1 MVELNAGELRLV
13 GLHDDGEHLVLAGPG
28 GKSFQL
34 PITDALRAAVRGDR
48 PRLEHL
54 KSQSAGALP
63 PREIQ
68 ARVRAGKSAEEI
80 AEESGITVAQVRRYE
95 GPVLAERAFIA
106 QQAAATR
113 VGRDNSSPSLGDLV
127 TDRLAARGVDTETL
141 EWDAARPDGHGWIVT
156 VTFLVGG
163 AERIARWTFDA
174 PARSLHAL
182 EDEARWLSETEI
194 ADEPIPRRHLASVRA
209 SVFDVEADGSI
220 RPVLDAVDSRS
231 ESRRDLA
238 PVTPDPREAALDQTS
253 ALLDDLRGRRGVRQ
267 QMDIDEESGF
277 EGFGPPSTFN
287 LDTPPAR
294 EDDVPGAHPAG
305 GDDRDARVYSLPAQP
320 ALPADGATTAPA
332 TGAGPQAPDTSGS
345 SEPQNPNTT
354 DATTG
359 AADAKPAEPAA
370 EAAPADADPAKPRS
384 SRRAR
389 SKVPSWDEIVFGA
402 KPE

>member
-13 GLHDDGEHLVLAGPG
+13 GLHDDGEHLVVAGPG
-28 GKSFQL
+28 GTHFRL
-34 PITDALRAAVRGDR
+34 PITDTLRAAVRGDR

-54 KSQSAGALP
+54 RSQSAGVLP

-68 ARVRAGKSAEEI
+68 ARVRAGQSAEEI

-113 VGRDNSSPSLGDLV
+113 VGRDSSSPSLGDLV

-156 VTFLVGG
+156 VTFMVGET
-163 AERIARWTFDA
+163 ERIARWTFDV

-238 PVTPDPREAALDQTS
+238 SVTPDPREAALDETS
-253 ALLDDLRGRRGVRQ
+253 ALLDDLSGRRGVRQ
-267 QMDIDEESGF
+267 QMDIDSDGDF
-277 EGFGPPSTFN
+277 EGFGPPSAFP
-287 LDTPPAR
+287 LDAPPAR
-294 EDDVPGAHPAG
+294 EGDVPGAHPAG
-305 GDDRDARVYSLPAQP
+305 GDRRDARVYSLPAQLTVP
-320 ALPADGATTAPA
+320 ATEADGTEASEAGSADPQTPAPA
-332 TGAGPQAPDTSGS
+332 PAPSEGTAGSPDAPS
-345 SEPQNPNTT
+345 
-354 DATTG
+354 
-359 AADAKPAEPAA
+359 AEPAPA
-370 EAAPADADPAKPRS
+370 EAATPEADPAKPRTG
-384 SRRAR
+384 RRAR